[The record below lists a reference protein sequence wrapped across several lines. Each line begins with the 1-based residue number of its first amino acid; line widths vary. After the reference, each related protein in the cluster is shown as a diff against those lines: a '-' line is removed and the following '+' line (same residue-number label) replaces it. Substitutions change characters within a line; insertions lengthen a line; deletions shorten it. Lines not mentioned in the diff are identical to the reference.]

1 MERIRIKPTASG
13 VKGGTEAQSTM
24 ISELKSFLQKAD
36 NKSFDQIKM
45 RQDANNGKIVVDC
58 VTGIK
63 YPEFDEFVAQVKNSK
78 FGNLMLF

>member
-1 MERIRIKPTASG
+1 MERIRIKPTAAG
-13 VKGGTEAQSTM
+13 IEGGNGAQSTM

-45 RQDANNGKIVVDC
+45 RQDAVNGKIVVDC

-63 YPEFDEFVAQVKNSK
+63 YPEFDEFIAKVKSSK
-78 FGNLMLF
+78 FGNLLLF